1 MEKQIQSSSVVSYI
15 VGFVSAVI
23 LTLVSYVIIVNHMLT
38 GTAAIATISGL
49 AVVQFIVQL
58 YFFLHLGKGINAR
71 WNMAAFAF
79 MMITL
84 VIIVAGSLWI
94 MYNLNYNMMTPGQ
107 MNSYM
112 QQQSKE
118 GF

>member
-1 MEKQIQSSSVVSYI
+1 MEKQILSSGIRSYI
-15 VGFVSAVI
+15 IGFVSAVVLTI
-23 LTLVSYVIIVNHMLT
+23 LAYMIIVNHWLT
-38 GTAAIATISGL
+38 GITAIGVISGL
-49 AVVQFIVQL
+49 AVIQFIVQL
-58 YFFLHLGKGINAR
+58 YFFLHLGRGINAR

-79 MMITL
+79 MLITL
-84 VIIVAGSLWI
+84 VILVAGSLWI

-112 QQQSKE
+112 KQQSNE

>member
-1 MEKQIQSSSVVSYI
+1 MEKQILSSGIKSYV
-15 VGFVSAVI
+15 VGFIGAVI
-23 LTLVSYVIIVNHMLT
+23 LTLGSYAIIVNHMLT
-38 GTAAIATISGL
+38 GVAAIATISVL

-58 YFFLHLGKGINAR
+58 YFFLHLGKGTNER

-84 VIIVAGSLWI
+84 VIVVAGSLWI

>member
-1 MEKQIQSSSVVSYI
+1 MEKPLLNAGVRLYVI
-15 VGFVSAVI
+15 GFVSAVL
-23 LTLVSYVIIVNHMLT
+23 LTLTAYFIVVDHWLS
-38 GTAAIATISGL
+38 GVAAIATISLL
-49 AVVQFIVQL
+49 AVVQFVVQL

-71 WNMAAFAF
+71 WNVAAFAF
-79 MMITL
+79 MLMTL
-84 VIIVAGSLWI
+84 FILVAGSLWI